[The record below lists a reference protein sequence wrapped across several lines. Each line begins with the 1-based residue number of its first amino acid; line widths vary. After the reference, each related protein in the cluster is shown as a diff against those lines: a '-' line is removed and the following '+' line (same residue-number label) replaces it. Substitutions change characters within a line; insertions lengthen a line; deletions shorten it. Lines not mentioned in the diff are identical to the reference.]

1 MHKNLPNIYYF
12 INKFDPNHISKL
24 DKKIVI
30 IYRNY
35 NKKTSLELI
44 RKIKTFC
51 KLNKRIFILSNNYKL
66 ALKMDLNGV
75 YIPSFNSNL
84 KHLNYPKKKNFI
96 VLGSA
101 HNIKEIRI
109 KEMQKVDAIFIA
121 SLFNEKKNFLG
132 INKFLNL
139 IKFTKKKIIA
149 LGGINDKNL
158 NKLPL
163 LNINGY
169 AGISFF
175 AAKKNGPTI
184 SWGAVNSF

>member
-1 MHKNLPNIYYF
+1 M
-12 INKFDPNHISKL
+12 
-24 DKKIVI
+24 
-30 IYRNY
+30 
-35 NKKTSLELI
+35 
-44 RKIKTFC
+44 
-51 KLNKRIFILSNNYKL
+51 SNNYKL
-66 ALKMDLNGV
+66 ALKMDLDGV
-75 YIPSFNSNL
+75 YIPSFNSDL

-109 KEMQKVDAIFIA
+109 KEVQKVDAIFIS
-121 SLFNEKKNFLG
+121 SLFNIKKNLLG

-139 IKFTKKKIIA
+139 ISFTKKRIIA

-158 NKLPL
+158 RKLRL

-175 AAKKNGPTI
+175 TAKKTAPQFLEGP
-184 SWGAVNSF
+184 

>member
-1 MHKNLPNIYYF
+1 MHKDLPKIYYF
-12 INKFDPNHISKL
+12 INKFDPNHINKL
-24 DKKIVI
+24 DKKIAL

-44 RKIKTFC
+44 SKIKTFC

-66 ALKMDLNGV
+66 ALKIDLDGV

-109 KEMQKVDAIFIA
+109 KEMQKVNAIFIA
-121 SLFNEKKNFLG
+121 SLFNKKKNFLG

-139 IKFTKKKIIA
+139 INFTKKKIIV
-149 LGGINDKNL
+149 LGGINKKNL
-158 NKLPL
+158 NKLRL

-184 SWGAVNSF
+184 S

>member
-1 MHKNLPNIYYF
+1 MHKNLPKIYYF

-24 DKKIVI
+24 DKKIAL

-35 NKKTSLELI
+35 NKKISFELVS
-44 RKIKTFC
+44 KIKTFC

-66 ALKMDLNGV
+66 ALKMDLDGV
-75 YIPSFNSNL
+75 YIPSFNNDL

-109 KEMQKVDAIFIA
+109 KEMQKVNAIFIA
-121 SLFNEKKNFLG
+121 SLFNKKKNFLG

-139 IKFTKKKIIA
+139 ISFTKKRIIA
-149 LGGINDKNL
+149 LGGINEKNL
-158 NKLPL
+158 SKLRL

-175 AAKKNGPTI
+175 TAKKTAPQFLEGP
-184 SWGAVNSF
+184 

>member
-1 MHKNLPNIYYF
+1 M
-12 INKFDPNHISKL
+12 
-24 DKKIVI
+24 DKKIAV

-35 NKKTSLELI
+35 NKKISFELI

-66 ALKMDLNGV
+66 ALKMDLDGV
-75 YIPSFNSNL
+75 YIPSFNSDL

-109 KEMQKVDAIFIA
+109 KEVQKVDAIFIS
-121 SLFNEKKNFLG
+121 SLFNKKKNFLG

-139 IKFTKKKIIA
+139 ISFTKKRIIA
-149 LGGINDKNL
+149 LGGINEKNL
-158 NKLPL
+158 SKLRL

-175 AAKKNGPTI
+175 KVKKTAPQFLEGP
-184 SWGAVNSF
+184 

>member
-1 MHKNLPNIYYF
+1 M
-12 INKFDPNHISKL
+12 
-24 DKKIVI
+24 DKKIAV

-35 NKKTSLELI
+35 NKKISFELI

-51 KLNKRIFILSNNYKL
+51 KLNKRIIILSNNYKL
-66 ALKMDLNGV
+66 ALKMDLDGV

-109 KEMQKVDAIFIA
+109 KEVQKVDAIFIS
-121 SLFNEKKNFLG
+121 SLFNKKKNFLG

-139 IKFTKKKIIA
+139 INFTKKKIIV
-149 LGGINDKNL
+149 LGGINKKNL
-158 NKLPL
+158 NKLRL

-175 AAKKNGPTI
+175 AAKKTAPQFLEGP
-184 SWGAVNSF
+184 